1 MFADK
6 VDAGK
11 QLANTLKDFS
21 DEEELIVLAIPRGGV
36 VVGYEVARVLKVPL
50 DIIIPRKIGAP
61 NQPELAIGAVGQD
74 GSVVLNKRVVA
85 QLGVSRIYIE
95 EESRRQQLEIK
106 RRLDKYRGEL
116 PFPRLKGRKVI
127 VVDDGVATG
136 ATLKAA
142 LAFVR
147 KQGVKELIVALP
159 VGPLSSINELKKEV
173 DQIICL
179 LTPESFFAIGQFY
192 EDFSQT
198 SDEEVINLLDRNR
211 KELNQL

>member
-1 MFADK
+1 MFANK

-11 QLANTLKDFS
+11 QLANTLKNFS
-21 DEEELIVLAIPRGGV
+21 DKDELIVLAIPRGGV

-74 GSVVLNKRVVA
+74 GSVVLNKKVVA

-95 EESRRQQLEIK
+95 KESRQQQLEIK

-116 PFPRLKGRKVI
+116 PFPSLKGRKVI

-142 LAFVR
+142 LSFVK

-173 DQIICL
+173 DQVICL
-179 LTPESFFAIGQFY
+179 LTPEPFYAIGQFY
-192 EDFSQT
+192 KDFSQT
-198 SDEEVINLLDRNR
+198 SDEQVINLLDRNR
-211 KELNQL
+211 QELNQL

>member
-21 DEEELIVLAIPRGGV
+21 DEGELIVLAIPRGGV

-95 EESRRQQLEIK
+95 EESRQQQLEIK

-136 ATLKAA
+136 ATLSG
-142 LAFVR
+142 F
-147 KQGVKELIVALP
+147 
-159 VGPLSSINELKKEV
+159 
-173 DQIICL
+173 
-179 LTPESFFAIGQFY
+179 SFC
-192 EDFSQT
+192 
-198 SDEEVINLLDRNR
+198 
-211 KELNQL
+211 

>member
-1 MFADK
+1 MFANK

-11 QLANTLKDFS
+11 QLADALKVFAGEDS
-21 DEEELIVLAIPRGGV
+21 LIVLAIPRGGV

-74 GSVVLNKRVVA
+74 GSVVLNNRVVA

-116 PFPRLKGRKVI
+116 PFPSLKGRKVI

-173 DQIICL
+173 DQVICL
-179 LTPESFFAIGQFY
+179 LTPESFYAIGQFY
-192 EDFSQT
+192 DDFSQT
-198 SDEEVINLLDRNR
+198 SDEQVINLLDRNR
-211 KELNQL
+211 RELNQL

>member
-1 MFADK
+1 MFANK

-11 QLANTLKDFS
+11 QLADALKGFA
-21 DEEELIVLAIPRGGV
+21 DEDSLIVLAIPRGGV

-173 DQIICL
+173 DQVICL

>member
-1 MFADK
+1 MCADK

-11 QLANTLKDFS
+11 QLANALKVFAGEDS
-21 DEEELIVLAIPRGGV
+21 LIVLAIPRGGV

-74 GSVVLNKRVVA
+74 GSVVLNNRVVA
-85 QLGVSRIYIE
+85 HLGVSRIYIE
-95 EESRRQQLEIK
+95 EESRRQQVEIK

-173 DQIICL
+173 DQVICL
-179 LTPESFFAIGQFY
+179 LTPESFYAIGQFY
-192 EDFSQT
+192 KDFSQT
-198 SDEEVINLLDRNR
+198 SDEQVINLLDSNR

>member
-21 DEEELIVLAIPRGGV
+21 DEGELIVLAIPRGGV

-95 EESRRQQLEIK
+95 EESRQQQLEIK

-116 PFPRLKGRKVI
+116 PFPSLKGRKVI

-173 DQIICL
+173 DQVICL

>member
-1 MFADK
+1 MFANK

-36 VVGYEVARVLKVPL
+36 VVGYEVAHVLKVPL

-116 PFPRLKGRKVI
+116 PFPSLKGRKVI

-173 DQIICL
+173 DQVICL

-192 EDFSQT
+192 EDFGQT

>member
-11 QLANTLKDFS
+11 QLANALKVFAGEDS
-21 DEEELIVLAIPRGGV
+21 LIVLAIPRGGV

-74 GSVVLNKRVVA
+74 GSVVLNNRVVA
-85 QLGVSRIYIE
+85 HLGVSRIYIE
-95 EESRRQQLEIK
+95 EESRRQQVEIK
-106 RRLDKYRGEL
+106 RRLEKYRGEL

-173 DQIICL
+173 DQVICL
-179 LTPESFFAIGQFY
+179 LTPESFYAIGQFY
-192 EDFSQT
+192 KDFSQT
-198 SDEEVINLLDRNR
+198 SDEQVINLLDSNR